1 MDVGQRLQQLR
12 KMRGLSQRE
21 LAKRSG
27 VTNSTI
33 SMIEK
38 DEVSPSIS
46 SLKKVLSG
54 IPISIADFF
63 TVDFEIKQEPVY
75 RAGELP
81 DVGTRGVILQLIGAN
96 KKDRMMD
103 IYREVYPPGADTG
116 EELLRHDGEE
126 GGIVLQGELELTVGF
141 ELYTLKEG
149 DAYYFESSLP
159 HRFRNI
165 GDSELVIISSNAPPT

>member
-1 MDVGQRLQQLR
+1 MDVGELLKQLR
-12 KMRGLSQRE
+12 KIKGLSQRE

-38 DEVSPSIS
+38 NEVSPSIS

-63 TVDFEIKQEPVY
+63 TLNLEDRQDPVY

-81 DVGTRGVILQLIGAN
+81 DIGTRGVKLELIGAN
-96 KKDRMMD
+96 HKGRIMD
-103 IYREVYPPGADTG
+103 IYRETYPPGADTG

-126 GGIVLQGELELTVGF
+126 GGLVIEGELELTVGF
-141 ELYTLKEG
+141 EVYTLKEG
-149 DAYYFESSLP
+149 DSYYFNSDQP
-159 HRFRNI
+159 HRFRNA
-165 GDSELVIISSNAPPT
+165 GEKELIIISSNAPPT